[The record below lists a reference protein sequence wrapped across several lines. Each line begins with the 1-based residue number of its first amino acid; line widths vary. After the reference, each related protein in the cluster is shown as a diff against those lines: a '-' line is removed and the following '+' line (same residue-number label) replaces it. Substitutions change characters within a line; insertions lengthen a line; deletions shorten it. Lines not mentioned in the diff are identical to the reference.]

1 MYNSHPLRH
10 LYKQIPS
17 VSDSLKTIMD
27 KYPVMTFGGP
37 HLAGSITGEILYRE
51 LDPVFSRVLCD
62 MQEEMKPFPDYYKKS
77 LLDEYTKSKTPEMM
91 PWPGAT
97 QMWEQSPSG
106 QTMLHLTA
114 LENLVNKVKAYTI
127 KYNAEKK
134 LQEEKERL
142 DKEKEQL
149 EKEKEQRFTE
159 QVEKFHREERARINA
174 QRDYEKDLFKKNK
187 KRSPEIQRR
196 AVSIVK
202 PMVKPMVKPIAKPL
216 DKAISKLSSQ
226 VIELKHMIPHYFNL
240 MKEEIQ
246 RDEINDYLKDIR
258 KYDKYIQI

>member
-1 MYNSHPLRH
+1 
-10 LYKQIPS
+10 
-17 VSDSLKTIMD
+17 MD
-27 KYPVMTFGGP
+27 KYPIMTFGGP
-37 HLAGSITGEILYRE
+37 HVSGTISGEILYKE
-51 LDPVFSRVLCD
+51 LNPMFSRVLQD
-62 MQEEMKPFPDYYKKS
+62 MQEEMKPFPDYCKKS
-77 LLDEYTKSKTPEMM
+77 LLDEYNKSKTPEMM

-97 QMWEQSPSG
+97 QMWEQSPCG
-106 QTMLHLTA
+106 QASLHLIS

-142 DKEKEQL
+142 EKEKEHL

-159 QVEKFHREERARINA
+159 QVQKFQIEERARINA
-174 QRDYEKDLFKKNK
+174 QRDYEKDMLKKNK

-202 PMVKPMVKPIAKPL
+202 PMVKPMAKPIPVAKAKPL

-246 RDEINDYLKDIR
+246 RDEIDDYLKDIR